1 VSCASPYSCSVA
13 PSRCQHHR
21 PRRPPQ
27 PLRLPFRPGS
37 PRTSS
42 RRPSRAP
49 SPPTTSSRSTPE
61 TPHPTRSPSGCAI
74 WSTSSRSSVRRPAAR
89 HPRWRPSSRASA
101 RAIVTLALQGKRLTL
116 DAAKVAVCE
125 ADTRKQLEDCDR
137 VLSPVSP
144 LPVSCQGLFQ
154 GTLGAGGA
162 CRSDLE
168 CLSGLTCVGL
178 GPTDPGKC
186 SKPAPAGAPCH
197 PVVDPLA
204 VYTKQSLDE
213 DHPSCTGACNRNQ
226 CADLLSPGAACV
238 FDSQCGP
245 KNRCSAKKCVAGR
258 PALGSPCTSLG
269 DCPLDAT
276 CANGVCAARGK
287 TGATCTRD
295 DQCLGECELSAGG
308 GRCGPRCPHAF
319 VPRVQPPAVAPAT
332 SRGAPARRP
341 ALPRVRAPRA
351 APGLPCV
358 RWRRNRD

>member
-1 VSCASPYSCSVA
+1 MCVA
-13 PSRCQHHR
+13 LFLLGCPKPLPAPPS
-21 PRRPPQ
+21 
-27 PLRLPFRPGS
+27 
-37 PRTSS
+37 
-42 RRPSRAP
+42 
-49 SPPTTSSRSTPE
+49 SPPTSTAPTTVPTGKPTDE
-61 TPHPTRSPSGCAI
+61 LPTTVQGTEPADDIKPVYAGNPAPDPLAQRLCDLVDLVPLERQAACCQTPPVAPVFKGECA
-74 WSTSSRSSVRRPAAR
+74 R
-89 HPRWRPSSRASA
+89 
-101 RAIVTLALQGKRLTL
+101 IVTLALQGKRLTL

-319 VPRVQPPAVAPAT
+319 VPVF
-332 SRGAPARRP
+332 SH
-341 ALPRVRAPRA
+341 PR
-351 APGLPCV
+351 
-358 RWRRNRD
+358 